1 MIDSW
6 FVNLVALPAG
16 LGLVGFVE
24 PCSIGATLLFVKY
37 LEGEPDSRKLAEVLT
52 FALTR
57 AVFIG
62 GLGAVAALIGAMF
75 IGFQRTAWVLL
86 GLLYGLIGVLYLA
99 KRAGALMVSLGPGLG
114 RLSATRGS
122 AGLGVLFGLNI
133 PACAAPLLIALL
145 GTAAA
150 SGATAGTLVEG
161 FVSLGVF
168 GLALSLPLVVAAL
181 SPRANG
187 WIDRLAALS
196 RQFPRWTGLVM
207 LVIGLWSIGF
217 GLFVRVAPA

>member
-1 MIDSW
+1 MIESW
-6 FVNLVALPAG
+6 FVSLVALPAG
-16 LGLVGFVE
+16 LGLIGFIE

-37 LEGEPDSRKLAEVLT
+37 LEGESASRKLAEVLT

-75 IGFQRTAWVLL
+75 IGFQRAAWVLL
-86 GLLYGLIGVLYLA
+86 GLLYGAIGVLYLA
-99 KRAGALMVSLGPGLG
+99 KRAGALMVSLGPRLG
-114 RLSATRGS
+114 RLSAMQGS
-122 AGLGVLFGLNI
+122 AGLGVLFGLNV

-145 GTAAA
+145 GAAAA
-150 SGATAGTLVEG
+150 SGATAGTLAQG

-168 GLALSLPLVVAAL
+168 GLALSLPLVVAVL

-187 WIDRLAALS
+187 LLDRLAALS
-196 RQFPRWTGLVM
+196 REFPRVAGLLM
-207 LVIGLWSIGF
+207 LGIGLWSIGF
-217 GLFVRVAPA
+217 GLFVRIEPA